1 MMRGVFKMKTSDL
14 FLMQPNQGKT
24 ILENQE
30 LPRVFK
36 VEDEMDD
43 LICGLEKR
51 KRVQDQV
58 IWIDV
63 MNGTE
68 RGDESRK

>member
-30 LPRVFK
+30 LPRVFN